1 MKRIFDQ
8 QHKNHYDMVI
18 VGGGIS
24 GAFVAYEA
32 ASRGLKVALFEKG
45 DFGEATSA
53 ATSKLIH
60 GGLRY
65 LANLEFGLVRESL
78 IERRVLE
85 NIAPNFVYPL
95 PMLIPTYK
103 NIKSS
108 KYLLTAGML
117 LYDLLSFDKSW
128 TWDDSKKIPMHRT
141 IGKKKTKLLAPLVP
155 QRKLSGS
162 SIFYDCQNINPE
174 RLTLGVI
181 KSAASYGAHMA
192 NYAKMEQL
200 IVESEIV
207 KGVIVKDLL
216 SGKSHKID
224 ADITINA
231 TGPWSDIVLKTTGNL
246 KNIDHHIRRSEGIHL
261 IVKKMVDDHAITI
274 VTKKKRHVFMLP
286 WRNHTIIGTTD
297 KAYSGKPDDYSVSE
311 KSIAELLEEIN
322 ASLDKQYH
330 ISKKDILYSYG
341 GMRPLVEKETE
352 GTYNASRRYELY
364 DNSQQGLGNLFSVE
378 GGKYTTSRHLAENL
392 LKKIGKKKKRDFGKS
407 ITKDKYLQ
415 DSSIKDMEGFIK
427 DLEKEYPQFSPSS
440 INYIG
445 RNYGERAHDIFKL
458 AINDETLKEVL
469 TNDGEILAE
478 VRFVLE
484 NEMVFHLSD
493 VFFRRTGI
501 GSLGFPGKKVF
512 NKVVDLCQH
521 YLNWTEEQKQAE
533 INQVMKQF

>member
-352 GTYNASRRYELY
+352 GTYNA
-364 DNSQQGLGNLFSVE
+364 
-378 GGKYTTSRHLAENL
+378 
-392 LKKIGKKKKRDFGKS
+392 
-407 ITKDKYLQ
+407 
-415 DSSIKDMEGFIK
+415 
-427 DLEKEYPQFSPSS
+427 
-440 INYIG
+440 
-445 RNYGERAHDIFKL
+445 
-458 AINDETLKEVL
+458 
-469 TNDGEILAE
+469 
-478 VRFVLE
+478 
-484 NEMVFHLSD
+484 
-493 VFFRRTGI
+493 
-501 GSLGFPGKKVF
+501 
-512 NKVVDLCQH
+512 
-521 YLNWTEEQKQAE
+521 
-533 INQVMKQF
+533 